1 MPLHRTPDL
10 SIIVPLLNEEAELP
24 AFFESLAAQ
33 QSISFELL
41 LCDGGSSDRTHQTVT
56 ELSHTLPFPLHLLDT
71 PRGRGQQMNAGA
83 AASRADI
90 LLFLHADSRFPA
102 ADALS
107 QAFHAL
113 SARSHGSPHT
123 LAGHFK
129 LTFRRQIAKP
139 SPAYYF
145 YEAKARLNRGDCIRG
160 DQGFMMKRS
169 CFRRAGGFDGTLP
182 FLEDLHLATSIA
194 REGTWLLLPAEI
206 STSARRFETEGLLRR
221 QIINAIIVNAV
232 ATGWSEFFRELPG
245 LYRCHRESGK
255 LLLFPLLDGI
265 RTLLDE
271 FSGERRKSFWQAT
284 GRHVAANIWQ
294 VFFWLDTR
302 RAFYRRLPPDEVEL
316 RWTNRFN
323 RYLSPWLCSSP
334 AAAVVATAV
343 KLWHR
348 GMLLLCR
355 RLEGQEGQITKTS

>member
-1 MPLHRTPDL
+1 MPLHCTPDL

-24 AFFESLAAQ
+24 ALFESLASQ
-33 QSISFELL
+33 RSISFELL
-41 LCDGGSSDRTHQTVT
+41 LCDGGSSDRTRQTVT
-56 ELSHTLPFPLHLLDT
+56 ELANTLPFPLHLLDT
-71 PRGRGQQMNAGA
+71 PRGRGHQMNAGA
-83 AASRADI
+83 AASGADM

-102 ADALS
+102 ADALA
-107 QAFHAL
+107 QAFHAMT
-113 SARSHGSPHT
+113 APPPCSPHP
-123 LAGHFK
+123 LAGHFR
-129 LTFRRQIAKP
+129 LSFRRQTVKP

-160 DQGFMMKRS
+160 DQGFMIKRS
-169 CFRRAGGFDGTLP
+169 CFQRAGGFDDTLP

-232 ATGWSEFFRELPG
+232 VAGWSEFFKELPG
-245 LYRCHRESGK
+245 LYRCHQESGK
-255 LLLFPLLDGI
+255 LLLFPMLDRI
-265 RTLLDE
+265 RTLLKG
-271 FSGERRKSFWQAT
+271 FPVQRRKSFWQAT

-294 VFFWLDTR
+294 IFFWLDTR
-302 RAFYRRLPPDEVEL
+302 RAFYRRLPPDEVEP

-334 AAAVVATAV
+334 AASVVATAV

-348 GMLLLCR
+348 GMLFLCR
-355 RLEGQEGQITKTS
+355 RLEGQITKTS